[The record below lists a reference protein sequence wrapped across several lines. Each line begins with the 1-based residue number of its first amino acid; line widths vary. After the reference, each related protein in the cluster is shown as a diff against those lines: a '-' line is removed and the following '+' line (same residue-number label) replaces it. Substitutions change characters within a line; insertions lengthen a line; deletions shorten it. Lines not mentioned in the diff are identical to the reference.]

1 MLQNKMFRCIPLLCV
16 FKVYSVIK
24 MANKLC
30 ECTYFLTFI
39 NLQKE
44 KRVIIMNQKKVTLRG
59 ELALLIV
66 ILINSMGVVLM
77 LRSGSGISAI
87 SSVPYAFSLI
97 FPALTLGTW
106 TYIFQGLLVL
116 SLMILKKR
124 FVPSYLFSFVA
135 GFAFGKMVDI
145 HEIWINTLPLTIP
158 LRVFYFVASY
168 LILCFGIALSN
179 RCKLPVIPTD
189 LFPRDLSEIIK
200 KPYSKV
206 KITFDVTCLF
216 VTACMTFLCLGHISG
231 LGIGTVAAA
240 FTMGKTIGVI
250 GDAIDKKVEFVSVLS
265 K

>member
-1 MLQNKMFRCIPLLCV
+1 
-16 FKVYSVIK
+16 
-24 MANKLC
+24 
-30 ECTYFLTFI
+30 
-39 NLQKE
+39 
-44 KRVIIMNQKKVTLRG
+44 MNQKKVTLRG

-87 SSVPYAFSLI
+87 SSVPYAFSLV
-97 FPALTLGTW
+97 FPTLTLGTW

-179 RCKLPVIPTD
+179 RCKL